1 MATKVYLRK
10 YKISK
15 GRESLYLQYYPP
27 IRNKRTMKMVQK
39 EMLGLYIYENPQ
51 GEEEIQHNKNTLHKA
66 KAVEAIRIQMLINE
80 EYDFLDK
87 DKMKE
92 DFLEYFAEIAVKKDQ
107 KWEKVFKHFS
117 NFVKGK
123 CTFAEVDVDLCR
135 RFREYLLTDAR
146 QLSDPTKKLKNN
158 SLAGYFSTFRA
169 LLKIAYRDRRIKENV
184 NDYLDKIKW
193 EDTHKEYLT
202 LEEVKQLVDTPCDI
216 PVLKAASIFSC
227 MTGLRI
233 SDILQLQW
241 AHIRKTTNGGY
252 CMRIRTE
259 KTETEA
265 TLPISVEALEWC
277 GESGTGLVFKKL
289 QRYMVYKP
297 LKEWIQKAG
306 IEKAITFHLARHTFA
321 TLQIAMGTDIF
332 TVSKMLTH
340 KNVSTTQIYAELV
353 SEKKRESA
361 NKISLR

>member
-27 IRNKRTMKMVQK
+27 VRNKRTMKMVQK
-39 EMLGLYIYENPQ
+39 EILGLYVYENPQ
-51 GEEEIQHNKNTLHKA
+51 GEEEIMHNKNTLHKA

-87 DKMKE
+87 DRMKG
-92 DFLEYFAEIAVKKDQ
+92 DFLAYFAEIATKKDQ

-123 CTFAEVDVDLCR
+123 CSFAEVDVDLCR

-146 QLSDPTKKLKNN
+146 QLSDPTRRLKNN

-169 LLKIAYRDRRIKENV
+169 LLKIAYRDRYIKENV
-184 NDYLDKIKW
+184 NDFLDKIKW

-202 LEEVKQLVDTPCDI
+202 LEEVKSLVNTPCDI

-233 SDILQLQW
+233 SDILQLEW
-241 AHIRKTTNGGY
+241 KHIRKTTNGGY

-265 TLPISVEALEWC
+265 TLPISAEALEWC
-277 GESGTGLVFKKL
+277 GEPDNGRVFKGL
-289 QRYMVYKP
+289 LRYMVYKP
-297 LKEWIQKAG
+297 LKEWVVKAG
-306 IEKAITFHLARHTFA
+306 IEKPITFHCFRHLNLSLPLKMNG
-321 TLQIAMGTDIF
+321 LQSPNFQQVTI
-332 TVSKMLTH
+332 
-340 KNVSTTQIYAELV
+340 
-353 SEKKRESA
+353 
-361 NKISLR
+361 